1 MNSFKILLKNF
12 TKQLLKIRVIK
23 CLFFFT
29 WLPCFHKPNLN
40 MAYLHENTYQS
51 DKKTPKHIQ
60 AYGFNIL
67 MEIRLVP
74 LLLRKRRALIFLLHL
89 RSVFYIVS
97 RLFFFSDVLNIF

>member
-51 DKKTPKHIQ
+51 DKKTP
-60 AYGFNIL
+60 
-67 MEIRLVP
+67 
-74 LLLRKRRALIFLLHL
+74 
-89 RSVFYIVS
+89 
-97 RLFFFSDVLNIF
+97 NIFKLMALTS